1 MEGTEKMMRSKAPIF
16 EVKETEPKTTG
27 VSPPVMI
34 GVVETPENPRKTQ
47 REQDIEA
54 ILCIAD
60 GTLGVRFITDDIC
73 ENMDYQSPSK
83 PEHYAY
89 GIASKINDIIGDSS
103 NPVSLME
110 YDIDDLLWIIE
121 GSKYLGMLK
130 ALGVK
135 PEHPP
140 PQYDYD
146 DDEDDDDEY

>member
-16 EVKETEPKTTG
+16 EVKEAEPKTTG

-34 GVVETPENPRKTQ
+34 DVVETPENQRKTQ
-47 REQDIEA
+47 LEQDIEA

-60 GTLGVRFITDDIC
+60 GILGVRFITDDIC
-73 ENMDYQSPSK
+73 ENMGYQSPSK

-89 GIASKINDIIGDSS
+89 GIARNIKDITGDSGT
-103 NPVSLME
+103 LGG
-110 YDIDDLLWIIE
+110 YDATELLWIIE
-121 GSKYLGMLK
+121 GSKYLGLLK

-140 PQYDYD
+140 LYDD